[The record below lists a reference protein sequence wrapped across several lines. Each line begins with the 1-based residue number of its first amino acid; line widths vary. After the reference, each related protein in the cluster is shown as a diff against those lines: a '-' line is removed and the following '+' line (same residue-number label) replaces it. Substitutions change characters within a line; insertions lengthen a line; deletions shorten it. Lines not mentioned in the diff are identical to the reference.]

1 MKHIYVPLTALCFFS
16 FSLFGQDTEETNSTE
31 KPVQSERV
39 KETFYST
46 RIINGHSTE
55 TLEKN
60 EMEFRVEHK
69 FGDMFGANGGVH
81 QFFGLDNSADIRIA
95 FEYGITDYLMVGL
108 GRNKG
113 SGPYRGLVDGFVKGR
128 ILGQTTDNKIPLSLA
143 AVGSA
148 TITYGKASPDVT
160 SITHYP
166 NFAHRMAYAAQLV
179 ASRKFGNWLSIALM
193 PTYTHRNYVAF
204 DDQNGIFSLGGAANI
219 KFAKKFGIVV
229 EYYHNFHRKNLR
241 DIYKNSLAVAFE
253 WNTFGHVFSIY
264 LANARGFTEQ
274 QFIPYTT
281 ADWLK
286 GEFRLGFAI
295 TRSFQF

>member
-1 MKHIYVPLTALCFFS
+1 MKKYLLGLFTIISVGGVALA
-16 FSLFGQDTEETNSTE
+16 QDDSTNVSS
-31 KPVQSERV
+31 KKV

-60 EMEFRVEHK
+60 ELEFRVEHK
-69 FGDMFGANGGVH
+69 FGDMFGTNGGVH

-128 ILGQTTDNKIPLSLA
+128 ILSQTEDNSMPLSLA
-143 AVGSA
+143 AMGSA
-148 TITYGKASPDVT
+148 TITYAKASDDIT
-160 SITHYP
+160 STTHYP
-166 NFAHRMAYAAQLV
+166 EFAHRMAYAGQLIV
-179 ASRKFGNWLSIALM
+179 SRKFGNWLSLALM

-204 DDQNGIFSLGGAANI
+204 DDQNSLFSLGGALNV

-229 EYYHNFHRKNLR
+229 EYYQNFNQKNLR
-241 DIYKNSLAVAFE
+241 SLYKNSLAVAFE

-264 LANARGFTEQ
+264 LANARGFSEQ

-281 ADWLK
+281 GDWLK

-295 TRSFQF
+295 TRSFKF

>member
-1 MKHIYVPLTALCFFS
+1 MKKYILSVLTIISAS
-16 FSLFGQDTEETNSTE
+16 FITFAQEDTTKISS
-31 KPVQSERV
+31 KKV

-60 EMEFRVEHK
+60 ELEFRVEHK
-69 FGDMFGANGGVH
+69 FGDMFGTNGGVH

-95 FEYGITDYLMVGL
+95 FEYGITDYLMVGI

-113 SGPYRGLVDGFVKGR
+113 AGPYRGLIDGFVKGR
-128 ILGQTTDNKIPLSLA
+128 ILSQTEDNSMPLSLA
-143 AVGSA
+143 AMGSA
-148 TITYGKASPDVT
+148 TITYAKASADIAST
-160 SITHYP
+160 THYP
-166 NFAHRMAYAAQLV
+166 EFAHRMAYAGQLIV
-179 ASRKFGNWLSIALM
+179 SRKFGNWLSIALM

-204 DDQNGIFSLGGAANI
+204 DDQNGLFSLGGAFNV
-219 KFAKKFGIVV
+219 KFAKKFGVVV
-229 EYYHNFHRKNLR
+229 EYYQNFNQKDLR
-241 DIYKNSLAVAFE
+241 DLYKNSLAVAFE

-264 LANARGFTEQ
+264 LANARGFSEQ

-281 ADWLK
+281 GDWMR